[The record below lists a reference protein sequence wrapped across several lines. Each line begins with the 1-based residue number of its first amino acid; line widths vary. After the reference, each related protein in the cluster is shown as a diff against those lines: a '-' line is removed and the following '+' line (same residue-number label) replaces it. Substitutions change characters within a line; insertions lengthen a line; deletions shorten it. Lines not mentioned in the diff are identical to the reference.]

1 MKKICVFSG
10 SSSGN
15 RIVYAETTALL
26 AHELVIRNLGLV
38 YGGANVGLMKVM
50 ADTMIKKGGHVT
62 GIIPEFLVKK
72 EMAHPDLTE
81 LHLVSSMQQR
91 KVMMEKLSNGFIAL
105 PGGFG
110 TLDEIFEILTSSQ
123 LGFHQKPCGILNV
136 NGFYRDLLSFLKTLV
151 KERFIKEAH
160 RKMLLVA
167 NTPAVLLDLFE
178 SYQAPQVSKWEDT
191 PLPRL

>member
-10 SSSGN
+10 SNPGS
-15 RIVYAETTALL
+15 RIEYTETAALL

-38 YGGANVGLMKVM
+38 YGGADVGLMKVL

-62 GIIPEFLVKK
+62 GVIPEFLAKK
-72 EMAHPDLTE
+72 EIAHPNLTE
-81 LHLVSSMQQR
+81 MHLVSSMQER
-91 KVMMEKLSNGFIAL
+91 KVMMETLSSGFIAL

-110 TLDEIFEILTSSQ
+110 TLDEIFEILTGSQ
-123 LGFHQKPCGILNV
+123 LGFHKKPCGILNV
-136 NGFYRDLLSFLKTLV
+136 NGFYRNLLSFLKTLV

-167 NTPAVLLDLFE
+167 NTPAALLDLFE
-178 SYQAPQVSKWEDT
+178 SYQAPQVTKWDDRSPT
-191 PLPRL
+191 A

>member
-10 SSSGN
+10 SSPGS
-15 RIVYAETTALL
+15 RIEYTETAALL
-26 AHELVIRNLGLV
+26 ANELVVRDWGLI

-91 KVMMEKLSNGFIAL
+91 KVMMEKLSIGFIAL

-123 LGFHQKPCGILNV
+123 LGFHKKPCGILNV
-136 NGFYRDLLSFLKTLV
+136 NGFYRDLLSFLKNLV

-167 NTPAVLLDLFE
+167 NAPAALLYLFE
-178 SYQAPQVSKWEDT
+178 SYQAPQVEKWED
-191 PLPRL
+191 RS